1 MSVLIESDLTS
12 GLLERWLQ
20 NAGSLDTFV
29 DQFLSQSLPIR
40 EWTHRA
46 HLGAATALVLRH
58 GRDGA
63 LATLR
68 DAIPRYNEATG
79 GANTE
84 SSGYHETLTVF
95 WLHRVADLLDR
106 LPPSLDSLTKVR
118 VVVEAYG
125 SVRRLDR
132 AFYSFD
138 VVKSREARRDWIEPD
153 R

>member
-1 MSVLIESDLTS
+1 MRRPTTPREACVALAVLW
-12 GLLERWLQ
+12 RRC
-20 NAGSLDTFV
+20 
-29 DQFLSQSLPIR
+29 P
-40 EWTHRA
+40 
-46 HLGAATALVLRH
+46 GAR
-58 GRDGA
+58 R